1 MSSFDLIKMA
11 LRDLYKRK
19 LITFLTML
27 GVIIGCASIVVMI
40 SLGVGMNANFEEMIS
55 RMGNILVI
63 EVQSPGF
70 WNDMATQDTPII
82 DNRSLDAFSRIDNVD
97 AVSPVLRGHFS
108 IIHGRYMTWASIR
121 GIDMSLYEVLGYN
134 LGEGRLPNEDDR
146 RGVVAGEMVFQ
157 SFMNMRLRN
166 PWMNPPE
173 SFDPFE
179 DNFEFHLLGSF
190 DRRGRP
196 IGNPISF
203 TVTGLVAPGGWNDHE
218 VFMDIEDV
226 RWLNEERERQ
236 ERQHFGGSGGSRG
249 GSSSGRGRD
258 RGYESALVRG
268 NNMRAIAD
276 IQDTIREMGF
286 NAWSQGEWI
295 SNMQNMAASL
305 QGLLGAIGAVS
316 LGVAAIGIA
325 NTMLMAISER
335 TKEIGIMKVIGATLS
350 DIRRLF
356 LVEAGII
363 GFFGGILGLGV
374 SFGISYMLNNSE
386 GLAFLDLVSW
396 NPEGTESP
404 MSIIPLWLCG
414 LALIFS
420 TVVGVI
426 SGYFPARRAM
436 KLSAMAAIRT
446 E

>member
-1 MSSFDLIKMA
+1 MSSFDLIRMA

-27 GVIIGCASIVVMI
+27 GVIIGCASIVVMV

-63 EVQSPGF
+63 EVQSQAF
-70 WNDMATQDTPII
+70 WNEMASENEPII
-82 DNRSLDAFSRIDNVD
+82 DNRALDAFRRIANVE
-97 AVSPVLRGHFS
+97 AVSPVMRGNFS
-108 IIHGRYMTWASIR
+108 IIHGSYTAWGNVR
-121 GIDMSLYEVLGYN
+121 GIDMSLFEMLGYN
-134 LGEGRLPNEDDR
+134 LGEGRLPDEDDR
-146 RGVVAGEMVFQ
+146 FGVVAGAMVFTN
-157 SFMNMRLRN
+157 FFDMRQRN
-166 PWMNPPE
+166 PWMMPPAA
-173 SFDPFE
+173 FDPFE
-179 DNFEFHLLGSF
+179 DDFEFHLLGSF

-196 IGNPISF
+196 VGNPVPF
-203 TVTGLVAPGGWNDHE
+203 TVTGLPVAGGWNDFE

-226 RWLNEERERQ
+226 RWLNEERQRQ
-236 ERQHFGGSGGSRG
+236 ERQHLGNTG
-249 GSSSGRGRD
+249 GSSGGGRQRD

-268 NNMRAIAD
+268 NDMRAIAD
-276 IQDTIREMGF
+276 IQETIRDMGF
-286 NAWSQGEWI
+286 QAWSQGEWI

-316 LGVAAIGIA
+316 LLVAAIGIA

-356 LVEAGII
+356 LVESGII
-363 GFFGGILGLGV
+363 GFLGGILGLGF
-374 SFGISYMLNNSE
+374 SFGISHILNNSE
-386 GLAFLDLVSW
+386 GLAFLDLINW
-396 NPEGTESP
+396 NPEGTGAP

-414 LALIFS
+414 FALLFS
-420 TVVGVI
+420 TVIGIV

>member
-1 MSSFDLIKMA
+1 MSSFDLIRMA

-27 GVIIGCASIVVMI
+27 GVIIGCASIVVMV

-63 EVQSPGF
+63 EVQSQAF
-70 WNDMATQDTPII
+70 WNDMAGSEVPII
-82 DNRSLDAFSRIDNVD
+82 DDRAIAAFNRINGVEAST
-97 AVSPVLRGHFS
+97 PVLRGNFS
-108 IIHGRYMTWASIR
+108 IINGTYMAWGNIR
-121 GIDMSLYEVLGYN
+121 GIDMSLYEILGYN
-134 LGEGRLPNEDDR
+134 IGEGRVPNEDDR
-146 RGVVAGEMVFQ
+146 FGVVAGSMVFTN
-157 SFMNMRLRN
+157 FVDMRQRN
-166 PWMNPPE
+166 PWAMPPTA
-173 SFDPFE
+173 FDPFE
-179 DNFEFHLLGSF
+179 DDFEFHLLGAF

-196 IGNPISF
+196 IGNPVPF
-203 TVTGLVAPGGWNDHE
+203 TVTGLPVAGGWNDFE

-236 ERQHFGGSGGSRG
+236 ERQHMDSGSSGGSSG
-249 GSSSGRGRD
+249 GGRGRD

-268 NNMRAIAD
+268 NDMRIIAE
-276 IQDTIREMGF
+276 IQETIRDMGF

-316 LGVAAIGIA
+316 LLVAAIGIA

-356 LVEAGII
+356 LVESGII
-363 GFFGGILGLGV
+363 GFFGGILGLGF
-374 SFGISYMLNNSE
+374 SFGISHILNNSE
-386 GLAFLDLVSW
+386 GLAFLDLINW
-396 NPEGTESP
+396 NPEGTDSP

-414 LALIFS
+414 FALLFS
-420 TVVGVI
+420 TVIGVI